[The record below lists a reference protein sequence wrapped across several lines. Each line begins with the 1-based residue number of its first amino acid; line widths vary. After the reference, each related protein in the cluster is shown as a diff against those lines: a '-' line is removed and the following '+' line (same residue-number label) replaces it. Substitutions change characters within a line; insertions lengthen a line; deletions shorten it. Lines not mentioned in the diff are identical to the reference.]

1 MEINYELIIK
11 YLCKKPHT
19 SSTIKPDESTFTTQ
33 KNIFNYSTNFPDKF
47 KNILQGKF
55 YRYGVTTC
63 DHDSNNISFWT
74 SLLTIIDK
82 NFVIPY
88 MSDELSLVN
97 NFKNQ
102 LVDKYSKSKL
112 SSFLKSLDKND
123 LRERFKLEPDIYV
136 LQFIVDVLDIN
147 ILIFNFEDLNI
158 NAVYHKD
165 IMNPWKQTI
174 LLSKYKNIWEPIM
187 LVRTKGHIER
197 LFDYNDQFL
206 KKMLQIDDLVKYY
219 DGDNIKK
226 KFISTTNIDD
236 IVSVEKQ
243 KLKIIDTKIV
253 IDENIFIEHDL
264 PNELPIIQEI
274 VETKKLNKTTLNKM
288 KLAELQTKASEL
300 KLQSNAKMTKSMLI
314 ELILAT
320 N

>member
-11 YLCKKPHT
+11 YLCKKTHPGVAT
-19 SSTIKPDESTFTTQ
+19 KPSESTFTTQ

-63 DHDSNNISFWT
+63 DHENNNISFWT

-82 NFVIPY
+82 NFIIPY
-88 MSDELSLVN
+88 VSDELSLVN

-102 LVDKYSKSKL
+102 LVDKYAKSKL
-112 SSFLKSLDKND
+112 SSFLKTLDKND

-174 LLSKYKNIWEPIM
+174 LLSKHKNIWEPIM
-187 LVRTKGHIER
+187 LVCTKGHIER

-206 KKMLQIDDLVKYY
+206 KKMLQTDNLVKYY

-226 KFISTTNIDD
+226 EFISTTNIDD
-236 IVSVEKQ
+236 IINIEKQ
-243 KLKIIDTKIV
+243 KLKISDTKIV
-253 IDENIFIEHDL
+253 VDENIFIKHES
-264 PNELPIIQEI
+264 PEIQST
-274 VETKKLNKTTLNKM
+274 VKKLNKTTLNKM
-288 KLAELQTKASEL
+288 RLSELQMKASEL
-300 KLQSNAKMTKSMLI
+300 KLNSDAKMTKAMLI
-314 ELILAT
+314 ELILGT
-320 N
+320 NY